1 MKRFFAAIFVLLV
14 VLVGGSKIAVMIGAS
29 SFLSQVKTELVSV
42 GALNFQSVSTSL
54 QDSEVVISKPTFKHF
69 LLKKDFS
76 AEQARLKFEGP
87 VDMMLGLLSALGS
100 DYSDLDQLILDDF
113 ETDLPDQLMYEQL
126 SENLSLS
133 IDQWFSFLSCSG
145 ESSPTKTS
153 LAKAGIENLKAQVM
167 VHLGLPESTIEFDT
181 LGFGRVIIDTDLLA
195 HLSGSGE
202 GRLRSIS
209 YIDNGYFKRLAQT
222 CYHESEDSGS
232 LSQSIVD
239 GWSENLAMRGYRVS
253 SSALS
258 VIRTFIEQG
267 GILRFSVGDAVPAPR
282 DGLYGWQEAAFI
294 ARVEVQSN
302 DGEPVALELEQYFAP
317 PIQETVSEPEQTAEP
332 AYIEVDLSSETEL
345 NPLDQLLGKQ
355 VRVRL
360 FKEQEYEGSV
370 KLIDEHQIEMIPLK
384 GDGKVSYTF
393 KLLEIERLE
402 VWTE

>member
-181 LGFGRVIIDTDLLA
+181 LGFGRVIIGTDLLG

-232 LSQSIVD
+232 LSQSIVN

-258 VIRTFIEQG
+258 VIKTFIEQG

-282 DGLYGWQEAAFI
+282 DSSYGWQEAAFI

-317 PIQETVSEPEQTAEP
+317 PIQETVSKPEQTVEP
-332 AYIEVDLSSETEL
+332 AYIEVDMSSETEL

-402 VWTE
+402 IWTE